1 MEKPNGVAPGN
12 TPSGE
17 ITLIQLLEAGVH
29 FGHKRRR
36 WNPRMRPY
44 IYMERSK
51 IHIIDLR
58 KTLAAL
64 KKAQEFLRD
73 LVSRGGT
80 VLFVC
85 TKPQGKEVVREE
97 AERVG
102 AFYVVERWP
111 GGLLTNFET
120 IQRRIQ
126 YMRTLERMRTDGTFD
141 KLPKKEVVRLEKKYE
156 KLHRIFGGIK
166 EMNTLPNALFVIDV
180 VREKIAVAEA
190 RRLGIPIVA
199 LVDTNGDPE
208 LVDYPI
214 PGNDDAIRSIR
225 LIVRAIADAILEG
238 KQGKDFMVTEKEM
251 ARAAE
256 PAAEARAEE
265 TASSRDAAAEEPAS
279 QEAEASPTPA
289 EAAPAAEPSE
299 TAAPESEGEAETEA
313 AASAEAGEQTS
324 GEKPEEEAK
333 QEGA

>member
-126 YMRTLERMRTDGTFD
+126 YMRTLERMRTDGTFE

-156 KLHRIFGGIK
+156 KLNRIFGGIK
-166 EMNTLPNALFVIDV
+166 DMNTLPNALFVIDV

-208 LVDYPI
+208 LVDFPI

-225 LIVRAIADAILEG
+225 LIVRAIADAVLEG

-251 ARAAE
+251 AQA
-256 PAAEARAEE
+256 PAE
-265 TASSRDAAAEEPAS
+265 TASKAPSSEPTEEKEGSEKEESA
-279 QEAEASPTPA
+279 PTPA
-289 EAAPAAEPSE
+289 EAAPAVEAAEESSPAEGTTNEAPSE
-299 TAAPESEGEAETEA
+299 ETPE
-313 AASAEAGEQTS
+313 EAGS
-324 GEKPEEEAK
+324 EEAK